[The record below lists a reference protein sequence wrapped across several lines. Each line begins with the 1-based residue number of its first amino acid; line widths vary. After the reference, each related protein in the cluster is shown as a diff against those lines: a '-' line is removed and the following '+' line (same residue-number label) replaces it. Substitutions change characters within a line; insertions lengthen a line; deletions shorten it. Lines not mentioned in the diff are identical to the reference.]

1 MQEFTKR
8 QQEIIEAAIGI
19 IAEKGIQYLT
29 IKNLAK
35 SIHLTEG
42 ALYRHFSNKLEIL
55 NGILTLFKGQI
66 DKNFKSADSKISSL
80 EQLLDIIAN
89 QIDIFIEKPIVAA
102 VIFSEEI
109 FQNDKLLADNVLSIM
124 NQNLEVMI
132 NLIKNGQDTGQI
144 RRDIPTEQLGNMVMG
159 SIRLL
164 VTRWRLSGYAFDL
177 KKEGN
182 VMISSLRTILTKQS

>member
-8 QQEIIEAAIGI
+8 QKQIIEAAIGI
-19 IAEKGIQYLT
+19 IAERGIQYLT

-35 SIHLTEG
+35 SINLTEG

-66 DKNFKSADSKISSL
+66 DKNFKSTDSKTPSL
-80 EQLLDIIAN
+80 EQLLNIIAN
-89 QIDIFIEKPIVAA
+89 QIDIFVEKPIIAA

-124 NQNLEVMI
+124 NQNLEVMV
-132 NLIKNGQDTGQI
+132 NLIKTGQDAGQI
-144 RRDIPTEQLGNMVMG
+144 RQNIPAKQLGNMVMG

-177 KKEGN
+177 KKEGD
-182 VMISSLRTILTKQS
+182 VMISSIRTMLTKQ